1 MSRPIPI
8 AIGAA
13 MMIAGVALALS
24 PLTVARALEKPAETT
39 SQLINLRATWGGTL
53 LGLGAFVAWLP
64 GLRPWLRALVGLVA
78 WAMAGIGAARVL
90 GFVLD
95 GAPDGRQL
103 VWVAAE
109 VVLAVGGAI
118 ALRRFWR

>member
-1 MSRPIPI
+1 MSRSIQI
-8 AIGAA
+8 AIGVA

-24 PLTVARALEKPAETT
+24 PLTVARVLDKPHETT
-39 SQLINLRATWGGTL
+39 SQMINLRATWGGTL

-64 GLRPWLRALVGLVA
+64 ALRPWLRALVGLVA
-78 WAMAGIGAARVL
+78 WAMAGIGVARVL

-103 VWVAAE
+103 VWIAAE
-109 VVLAVGGAI
+109 VLLAVGGAI